1 MKSVSQITV
10 QGAPNIYVCEAGA
23 LTRMEEVIKKQ
34 GFKKGALIHGVKSWE
49 ASHEKFASL
58 DLTLTH
64 MLYGGECSKVEVARM
79 EQAVLA
85 EQADHLI
92 GVGGGKVLDLVKAI
106 AHTVNKPYI
115 LVPTLASNCA
125 PWTPLSVFY
134 DENGKFINYE
144 IFPHNA
150 FMVAVDPEII
160 IHSPKDYLRAGIGDT
175 IAKWYEAEVL
185 IRDMAPKPL
194 AIEVSIH
201 AAQLCRDVLIDE
213 GLDAIK
219 ALEEKAVTPSFIR
232 VIETIIMAGGMVG
245 GYGDRYGRIAGA
257 HAIHNGLTTLPET
270 HSCLHGDKVAYGILV
285 QLALDNNL
293 EEVTTLLPFYNRLN
307 LPVSLTD
314 LNVSGNLA
322 DAFNKTAS
330 AATKEGESIHFM
342 KHSSMEA
349 VEAAMSQLEEHV
361 QSYFNLAK

>member
-1 MKSVSQITV
+1 
-10 QGAPNIYVCEAGA
+10 
-23 LTRMEEVIKKQ
+23 MEEAIKKQ
-34 GFKKGALIHGVKSWE
+34 GFKKGAVIHGRKSWE
-49 ASHEKFASL
+49 AAHDKFASL
-58 DLTLTH
+58 DLMLTH
-64 MLYGGECSKVEVARM
+64 MLYGGECSKEEVARM

-85 EQADHLI
+85 KQADYLI

-106 AHTVNKPYI
+106 AHTVGKPYI

-134 DENGKFINYE
+134 DEDGNFINYE
-144 IFPHNA
+144 IFSHNA

-175 IAKWYEAEVL
+175 LAKWYEAEVL
-185 IRDMAPKPL
+185 IRDVEPKPL
-194 AIEVSIH
+194 AIEVSIQ
-201 AAQLCRDVLIDE
+201 AAQLCRDVLLEE
-213 GLDAIK
+213 GMAAIK
-219 ALEEKAVTPSFIR
+219 ALEEKSVTSSFTR

-257 HAIHNGLTTLPET
+257 HSIHNGLTTIPAT

-285 QLALDNNL
+285 QLVLDKNF
-293 EEVTTLLPFYNRLN
+293 EEVTTLLPFYKRLN
-307 LPVSLTD
+307 LPVSLAD
-314 LNVSGNLA
+314 LNVSGDLA
-322 DAFNKTAS
+322 KAFNKTAL

-342 KHSSMEA
+342 KNSSAEA
-349 VEAAMSQLEEHV
+349 VMTAMSQLEDFI